1 VNGAWAVSAPVR
13 TAASAAGLDAI
24 DASLRGIA
32 SSRAA
37 CEMRYPSLIARLVL
51 ERAEYPQA
59 FPHLLLSASR
69 MDCAGFDE
77 SAPEPEP
84 RQVSSGW
91 CLSPAVCYHAY
102 AQLAGQSL
110 TTPATI
116 SARGTCYRAERTTAP
131 GIRQIEFA
139 MRELVF
145 IGPAAWVDAE
155 IEGASR
161 QLEALAISLGLRGEW
176 RTAEDPFF
184 LPRAEG
190 KALMQRLL
198 QVKLE
203 YQSLDYDGLALASVN
218 RHGSFFGE
226 RFHITNGSGEPMHTA
241 CLAAGLDRWDRCAEH
256 QAPTREETR

>member
-1 VNGAWAVSAPVR
+1 MTGEWALSAPVR
-13 TAASAAGLDAI
+13 TGASAANLDAI
-24 DASLRGIA
+24 DAGLRGIG
-32 SSRAA
+32 SSHGA
-37 CEMRYPSLIARLVL
+37 CEMRYPTLIARLVL
-51 ERAEYPQA
+51 ERAEYPRA

-77 SAPEPEP
+77 SAPESQPA
-84 RQVSSGW
+84 QVASDW
-91 CLSPAVCYHAY
+91 CLSPAVCYHSY
-102 AQLAGQSL
+102 AQLAGVSL
-110 TTPATI
+110 ASPLTI
-116 SARGTCYRAERTTAP
+116 SARGTCYRAEQTTAP
-131 GIRQIEFA
+131 GVRQIEFA

-155 IEGASR
+155 IERASAR
-161 QLEALAISLGLRGEW
+161 LEALALRLGLRGEW

-198 QVKLE
+198 KVKRE

-226 RFHITNGSGEPMHTA
+226 RFDITNRSGEPVHTA
-241 CLAAGLDRWDRCAEH
+241 CLAAGLDRWEKHAAH
-256 QAPTREETR
+256 GVPAGEETV

>member
-1 VNGAWAVSAPVR
+1 VR

-69 MDCAGFDE
+69 MDCAGVGE

-84 RQVSSGW
+84 RQVSSDW

-102 AQLAGQSL
+102 AQLSGQSL
-110 TTPATI
+110 TTPVTI
-116 SARGTCYRAERTTAP
+116 SARGTCYRAESTSAP
-131 GIRQIEFA
+131 GVRQIEFA

-145 IGPAAWVDAE
+145 VGPAAWVDAE
-155 IEGASR
+155 IESASR
-161 QLEALAISLGLRGEW
+161 QLETLALRLGLRGEW
-176 RTAEDPFF
+176 RAADDPFF
-184 LPRAEG
+184 LPRAAG

-198 QVKLE
+198 KVKLE

-226 RFHITNGSGEPMHTA
+226 RFHITNRSGEPMHTA
-241 CLAAGLDRWDRCAEH
+241 CLAAGLDRWEKHAGHRQPAC
-256 QAPTREETR
+256 EETP